1 MGHYAHHLEL
11 SVLGR
16 RPAEVEARTGSGK
29 IKERKS
35 MSALLKLLGE
45 STEHAGGELD
55 LYLIDQSQREET
67 KEGVHPSLASPS
79 VIASLWTL
87 GLLLLAC

>member
-1 MGHYAHHLEL
+1 LGGKRGERERERETCLVTVCVEEGLELDEVWMGHYAHHLEL

-55 LYLIDQSQREET
+55 LYLID
-67 KEGVHPSLASPS
+67 
-79 VIASLWTL
+79 
-87 GLLLLAC
+87 